1 MLNNG
6 QPIWDPNYKSQHR
19 VWGSREVRHWE
30 LVVPTQ
36 YGVDSF
42 GKLYT
47 GVCVFPKGRLVIN
60 GQEFRCDSVEE
71 AKEMGMTTYLLMKEG
86 G

>member
-1 MLNNG
+1 MLNDG
-6 QPIWDPNYKSQHR
+6 SPIWDPNYKIPCW
-19 VWGSREVRHWE
+19 VCGSREVRHWE
-30 LVVPTQ
+30 IVVPTQ
-36 YGVDSF
+36 YGEDSF

-47 GVCVFPKGRLVIN
+47 GVIAYLNGRLVIN
-60 GQEFRCDSVEE
+60 GQEFQCDSVEE

>member
-1 MLNNG
+1 MLNDG
-6 QPIWDPNYKSQHR
+6 QPIWDPNY
-19 VWGSREVRHWE
+19 VTPDWAWGSREVRHWE

-36 YGVDSF
+36 YGEDSF

-47 GVCVFPKGRLVIN
+47 GVIAYPNGRLVIN
-60 GQEFRCDSVEE
+60 NQEIQCDSVEE

>member
-1 MLNNG
+1 MLNDG
-6 QPIWDPNYKSQHR
+6 SPIWDLNY
-19 VWGSREVRHWE
+19 VTPDWAWGSVVVRSWE
-30 LVVPTQ
+30 LTVPTQ

-47 GVCVFPKGRLVIN
+47 GVLVLPEGRLVIN
-60 GQEFRCDSVEE
+60 GQEFQCDSVEE

-86 G
+86 E